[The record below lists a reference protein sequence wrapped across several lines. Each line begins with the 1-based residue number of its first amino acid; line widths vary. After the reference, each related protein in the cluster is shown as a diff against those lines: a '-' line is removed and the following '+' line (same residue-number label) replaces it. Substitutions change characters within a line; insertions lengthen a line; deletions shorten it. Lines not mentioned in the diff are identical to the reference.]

1 MKKQKYQVKKQY
13 GNYLILQDY
22 FVCGEWVYNVK
33 QLFPANTYTL
43 SETIL
48 TNNIEHDRSNNISNN
63 ANRVE
68 HSLDINK

>member
-1 MKKQKYQVKKQY
+1 MKKQKYQVKKTY

-22 FVCGEWVYNVK
+22 FVCGEWVYNIK
-33 QLFPANTYTL
+33 QLFPANTYTMD
-43 SETIL
+43 EQTL
-48 TNNIEHDRSNNISNN
+48 TNLINNDRNNNISNN